1 MVILPDPDGP
11 IKYTTGRSEVVGE
24 YNLLNTSSEG
34 AHSRSMYRYTPRG
47 SFNPYRESGS
57 LLPRE
62 KRKQNNEK
70 HLESAQQNNNEKH
83 LESA

>member
-1 MVILPDPDGP
+1 MSAHCSLRPRLEGEVHMSSGGVQFVEYFLR
-11 IKYTTGRSEVVGE
+11 RSTFPVYV
-24 YNLLNTSSEG
+24 
-34 AHSRSMYRYTPRG
+34 SMYTPRV
-47 SFNPYRESGS
+47 SFNPIRESGS

-70 HLESAQQNNNEKH
+70 LLESAQQNNNEKH